1 MPQTLALLH
10 TSPTLSPMFNEL
22 CARILPG
29 VRVLHFVDESLIK
42 NTIAAGRLEKATMRR
57 LIDLVGSTF
66 DAGCDATLVT
76 CSSIG
81 PAVDIAAQLHDEPV
95 LRVDAPMAE
104 KAVAQG
110 RKVGVI
116 ATLSTTLAPTVDLV
130 RRKAAESGRD
140 VEVVEHLCE
149 GAFEAVM
156 AGDGATHDRIVGQ
169 ALTEAMKGVDA
180 IVLAQASM
188 ARVVSTLPPEA
199 IPAPVFS
206 SPELG
211 VERARDVL
219 RALASAEGLAA

>member
-29 VRVLHFVDESLIK
+29 VRILHFVDESLIK
-42 NTIAAGRLEKATMRR
+42 NTIAAGTLEKTTMRR
-57 LIDLVGSTF
+57 LIGMVTSTF
-66 DAGCDATLVT
+66 EAGADATLVT

-81 PAVDIAAQLHDEPV
+81 PAVDMAAQLHDRPV
-95 LRVDAPMAE
+95 LRVDAAMAQ
-104 KAVAQG
+104 KAVAEG
-110 RKVGVI
+110 RRIGVL
-116 ATLSTTLAPTVDLV
+116 ATLSTTLVPTVDLV
-130 RRKAAESGRD
+130 RRTAIEEGRD
-140 VEVVEHLCE
+140 IEIVEHLCD

-156 AGDGATHDRIVGQ
+156 AGDGATHDRIVGD
-169 ALTEAMKGVDA
+169 AITNRMKGVDA

-188 ARVVSTLPPEA
+188 ARVVSALPPEA
-199 IPAPVFS
+199 VPAPVFS

-219 RALASAEGLAA
+219 RGLGA